1 MLDKEQIKKVATE
14 HFSEF
19 PLLQIV
25 DTDLAVKIE
34 IIYKEL
40 PTIYKKLKDKDLLP
54 EGVDINVFMQIVVPR
69 LEREAQQVHIQQVF
83 GF

>member
-1 MLDKEQIKKVATE
+1 MIDKEQIKKVATE

-34 IIYKEL
+34 I
-40 PTIYKKLKDKDLLP
+40 
-54 EGVDINVFMQIVVPR
+54 F
-69 LEREAQQVHIQQVF
+69 
-83 GF
+83 